1 MLNSRVYVLIGRVVV
16 GSAPHFRLTKS
27 VRFALC
33 FVRGVQVSELA
44 PHRPFVLL
52 FLFHVHSFSA
62 RPVGASLRTRLCL
75 VLCLGLCP
83 KNPQAAIVRLG
94 ELFS

>member
-1 MLNSRVYVLIGRVVV
+1 MLNYLVVV

-33 FVRGVQVSELA
+33 FVRGVQVSEFALCSVYI
-44 PHRPFVLL
+44 PCFVGRPL
-52 FLFHVHSFSA
+52 FFCTPF
-62 RPVGASLRTRLCL
+62 VGASLRTRLCL

-94 ELFS
+94 ELFF